1 MTKKVIDLM
10 GDVPSESLLEYLSIG
25 PRSEA
30 EVLKPA
36 IRSASEFIDFTDNI
50 PSTSVTSLLG
60 GAKVACPPSIRDMTA
75 SPTIKVE
82 PGVSSTSRS
91 TPKSATQSPL
101 QRRDSIPH
109 DTKPSLL
116 HRLPRE
122 IRLVIH
128 GHVLTGPSD
137 VTLCIPNQS
146 SRTKHLPIFDVT
158 AIMQTNKAL
167 CEEAK
172 AVFYSTNRF
181 DCHLEEVFFQWPTPF
196 FVNLPFMKHVSLSF
210 IDDYP
215 MTLAPTDNFAS
226 RIDCALGSLITE
238 LRELAPNLRTFTLYL
253 LSVPGNSDD
262 YQENLL
268 PNGAKTATALRNLRT
283 EVDRLSIVAFG
294 PPAALQKVRD
304 TVAPKNDW
312 SANTLETWPQFNI
325 PEMLYLAMSERLW
338 GPGEE
343 AIRAWHLCKG
353 EPRVRRKPLEWE
365 EELFGLSTGFP
376 VELDPQYRMN
386 FYAGFGTPNP

>member
-1 MTKKVIDLM
+1 MTNKVVDLT
-10 GDVPSESLLEYLSIG
+10 GDIPSESLLGYLGNG

-36 IRSASEFIDFTDNI
+36 TRPELEIIDLIEDI
-50 PSTSVTSLLG
+50 PSTSITSLFG
-60 GAKVACPPSIRDMTA
+60 GPKVACPSSIHDITA

-82 PGVSSTSRS
+82 PRVSTTSGS
-91 TPKSATQSPL
+91 KLESATQIPL
-101 QRRDSIPH
+101 HRLDSISD
-109 DTKPSLL
+109 DTNPSLL

-128 GHVLTGPSD
+128 GLVLTGPSD
-137 VTLCIPNQS
+137 VTLCIPNES

-181 DCHLEEVFFQWPTPF
+181 DYNMEEVFFQWPTPF
-196 FVNLPFMKHVSLSF
+196 FVNLPFMKHVSLSI

-215 MTLAPTDNFAS
+215 TSLASTENSAT

-238 LRELAPNLRTFTLYL
+238 LPELAPNLRTFTLYL
-253 LSVPGNSDD
+253 LSVPGHSDE

-304 TVAPKNDW
+304 TVAPKNEW
-312 SANTLETWPQFNI
+312 SVNTLETWPQFNI
-325 PEMLYLAMSERLW
+325 PEMLYLAMSEQLW
-338 GPGEE
+338 GPADE

-353 EPRVRRKPLEWE
+353 EPRVKRKPLEWE

-376 VELDPQYRMN
+376 VELDAQYRMN
-386 FYAGFGTPNP
+386 FWAGLGTPS

>member
-1 MTKKVIDLM
+1 MTNKVVDLT
-10 GDVPSESLLEYLSIG
+10 GDIPSESLLEYLSTG
-25 PRSEA
+25 LRSEA
-30 EVLKPA
+30 EVLK
-36 IRSASEFIDFTDNI
+36 SATRPEPEIIDFTKDV
-50 PSTSVTSLLG
+50 PSTSVTSLFG
-60 GAKVACPPSIRDMTA
+60 GPKVAYISSIHDITA

-82 PGVSSTSRS
+82 PGMSTTSGS
-91 TPKSATQSPL
+91 TLESATPFSL
-101 QRRDSIPH
+101 HRLDTIP
-109 DTKPSLL
+109 DYTNPSLL

-122 IRLVIH
+122 IRLVIL

-137 VTLCIPNQS
+137 VTLCIPNES
-146 SRTKHLPIFDVT
+146 PRTKRLPIFDVT
-158 AIMQTNKAL
+158 AIMQTDKAL

-181 DCHLEEVFFQWPTPF
+181 DYIMEEVFFQWPTPF

-215 MTLAPTDNFAS
+215 TSFTSSENYAT

-238 LRELAPNLRTFTLYL
+238 LPELAPKLRTFTLYL
-253 LSVPGNSDD
+253 LSVPGRSDD
-262 YQENLL
+262 YQEKLL
-268 PNGAKTATALRNLRT
+268 PDGAKTATALRNLRT

-304 TVAPKNDW
+304 TIAPKNEW
-312 SANTLETWPQFNI
+312 SVNTLETWPQFNI

-338 GPGEE
+338 GPAEE
-343 AIRAWHLCKG
+343 AVLVWHLCKG

-376 VELDPQYRMN
+376 VESNAQHRMV
-386 FYAGFGTPNP
+386 FWAGLGTPNS